1 MSRDVVVSCVMPTR
15 GRRAWVPLAVRCW
28 MEQDMPAQQRELVV
42 IDDGPDPVAD
52 LLLHQPGVRYVYL
65 EGQHSIGAKI
75 NLGCEMACGDVIA
88 LWADDDWHAP
98 WRLSYQLTALTA
110 TGARICGCDSMLSW
124 DVVPDEMWLYQFVPG
139 RRTMGYVCGGTMMF
153 RRAFWQDRPFDD
165 SSNGEDTRF
174 VQGRTP
180 VLGTLEYGFY
190 VATQH
195 GGNTAPKAREM
206 RQASDNWRPWAESIE
221 VYAAPWWVDAV
232 REMVTA

>member
-1 MSRDVVVSCVMPTR
+1 
-15 GRRAWVPLAVRCW
+15 
-28 MEQDMPAQQRELVV
+28 
-42 IDDGPDPVAD
+42 
-52 LLLHQPGVRYVYL
+52 
-65 EGQHSIGAKI
+65 
-75 NLGCEMACGDVIA
+75 
-88 LWADDDWHAP
+88 
-98 WRLSYQLTALTA
+98 
-110 TGARICGCDSMLSW
+110 
-124 DVVPDEMWLYQFVPG
+124 
-139 RRTMGYVCGGTMMF
+139 MF

-195 GGNTAPKAREM
+195 GGNTAPKARGM
-206 RQASDNWRPWAESIE
+206 RPASDNWRPWAESIE

>member
-110 TGARICGCDSMLSW
+110 TG
-124 DVVPDEMWLYQFVPG
+124 V
-139 RRTMGYVCGGTMMF
+139 
-153 RRAFWQDRPFDD
+153 
-165 SSNGEDTRF
+165 
-174 VQGRTP
+174 
-180 VLGTLEYGFY
+180 
-190 VATQH
+190 
-195 GGNTAPKAREM
+195 PKAIGTSGSGIWPLRIAPGSEG
-206 RQASDNWRPWAESIE
+206 
-221 VYAAPWWVDAV
+221 AA
-232 REMVTA
+232 MFT